1 MKTGN
6 LSPTPMFAIHCSFQ
20 YSEGILKPHLLR
32 TSKSKPLSVLG
43 LVIADLFLL
52 VCQFVFDFVYHSFL
66 PFLLLV
72 RLHALLWFLAG
83 LRPRATSRHPSA
95 SHEGGGMSIPAQ
107 RSGFLS

>member
-32 TSKSKPLSVLG
+32 TSKSKPLNVLG
-43 LVIADLFLL
+43 LVIARLFLL
-52 VCQFVFDFVYHSFL
+52 VRQFVFDFVYHSFL

-72 RLHALLWFLAG
+72 GIPPPPMNAAAR
-83 LRPRATSRHPSA
+83 
-95 SHEGGGMSIPAQ
+95 GGMSIPAQ